1 MTTGKERAA
10 RLIQMIFNV
19 VHVSVTYLNCPIKEI
34 NGVRIKMI
42 REFWIIRLRHFYDS
56 PHYVY

>member
-1 MTTGKERAA
+1 MTTGKEPAA
-10 RLIQMIFNV
+10 RLIQVIFNV

-42 REFWIIRLRHFYDS
+42 REFWIIKASTLL
-56 PHYVY
+56 